1 MNRIELDL
9 SFKRIKNQKKYSLL
23 ILFITI
29 LACILVQ
36 TGFQMS
42 SGIQNTFLENRKDI
56 YGEWDRILLQLDSQS
71 ETMINENPFIEQKG
85 KIEIYG
91 ILGGEYTENKQAN
104 IGTIDETAWKI
115 GRMKLIDGRLP
126 RNENEIAME
135 YSMLSALG
143 YDDSLGKEISFNVI
157 PSVDIGNEYTSSE
170 YTYTLC
176 GIIKD
181 YQINWETC
189 SRNRLPTGI
198 VTPKGGQRIGKVLE
212 TQMLL
217 KAKPEYDSVY
227 KDLENS
233 KNFFCKMEENF
244 NQGSLITDNI
254 PYKNFLNNITLLI
267 TGAAICILF
276 VTIAHSIDTRR
287 NLWKLLNA
295 LGMKKIQMH
304 QMIFWEAS
312 IYFTISIMIGTIG
325 GIILYQMTLPF
336 FEVIIGKEIIKRL
349 SPKATFTGILLS
361 ALIIGI
367 SYFFSCIRLNIILKG
382 STKKQRKHSHKKA
395 HTLSRFTPLAIVI
408 HRWQYASIRKIIQI
422 LLLSSTF
429 VIVGFGL
436 FEITD
441 TQNNLKLIKQT
452 TGNGYYLDTNSIP
465 NSSGIRKNIVQSIS
479 QIAGVESIE
488 TYYTNDAYKTDFTV
502 NLSDHANSKYLQ
514 KVVETEQ
521 MYIKDISIEDIRLNV
536 LGIVNWKD
544 LNRFLNNI
552 SEGSI
557 TKNEF
562 DQGDFCILLL
572 PPLEKTPMGYLGNS
586 AEESFKK
593 SFLMEDTI
601 KVGDCLRIVH
611 HKTDVSGN
619 TIETEEKQIQ
629 VDAILRTSKSSDL
642 CSPYPGGSGISII
655 TGSKFWNIF
664 SVDTVNEYYQQ
675 VKILV
680 SDDADSLDTEKHIL
694 RILKKTATVNLTN
707 YHAQYSEKQKEL
719 YSFIGMFSIF
729 TVFYMILVFIILYQ
743 MMETETHESKK
754 KMMIFKLLGM
764 EDDFI
769 RKIQRT
775 ELLLLVSFSASVSA
789 VLFVCYY
796 IVKIMSI

>member
-1 MNRIELDL
+1 MNRIELNL
-9 SFKRIKNQKKYSLL
+9 SLKRIKNQKRYSLL

-29 LACILVQ
+29 LACILIQ
-36 TGFQMS
+36 IGFQMS

-143 YDDSLGKEISFNVI
+143 YEDSLGKEISFNVI

-198 VTPKGGQRIGKVLE
+198 VTPKGGRRIGKVLE

-227 KDLENS
+227 EDLENS

-244 NQGSLITDNI
+244 NQGSLVTDNI

-295 LGMKKIQMH
+295 LGMKKSQMN

-349 SPKATFTGILLS
+349 SLKATFTGILLS
-361 ALIIGI
+361 TLIIGV
-367 SYFFSCIRLNIILKG
+367 SYFFSCIRLNTILKG
-382 STKKQRKHSHKKA
+382 STKKQRKHSHKTA

-408 HRWQYASIRKIIQI
+408 HRWRYTFIRKTIQI

-488 TYYTNDAYKTDFTV
+488 TYYT
-502 NLSDHANSKYLQ
+502 
-514 KVVETEQ
+514 
-521 MYIKDISIEDIRLNV
+521 KDISIDDIRLNV

-557 TKNEF
+557 TKNDF
-562 DQGDFCILLL
+562 DRGDFCILLL
-572 PPLEKTPMGYLGNS
+572 PPLEKTSMGYLGNS

-611 HKTDVSGN
+611 HKTDASGN

-694 RILKKTATVNLTN
+694 RNLKKTATVNLTN
-707 YHAQYSEKQKEL
+707 YHEQYSEKQKEL

-743 MMETETHESKK
+743 MMETEIHESKK
-754 KMMIFKLLGM
+754 NMMIFKLLGM
-764 EDDFI
+764 EDTFI
-769 RKIQRT
+769 RKIQRK

-789 VLFVCYY
+789 VLLVCYY
-796 IVKIMSI
+796 IVKIKN

>member
-1 MNRIELDL
+1 MNRIELNL
-9 SFKRIKNQKKYSLL
+9 SLKRIKNQKRYSLL

-29 LACILVQ
+29 LACILIQ
-36 TGFQMS
+36 IGFQMS

-143 YDDSLGKEISFNVI
+143 YEDSLGKEISFNVI

-198 VTPKGGQRIGKVLE
+198 VTPKGGRRIGKVLE

-227 KDLENS
+227 EDLENS

-244 NQGSLITDNI
+244 NQGSLVTDNI

-295 LGMKKIQMH
+295 LGMKKSQMN

-349 SPKATFTGILLS
+349 SLKATFTGILLS
-361 ALIIGI
+361 TLIIGV
-367 SYFFSCIRLNIILKG
+367 SYFFSCIRLNTILKG

-408 HRWQYASIRKIIQI
+408 HRWRYTFIRKTIQI

-488 TYYTNDAYKTDFTV
+488 TYYT
-502 NLSDHANSKYLQ
+502 
-514 KVVETEQ
+514 
-521 MYIKDISIEDIRLNV
+521 KDISIDDIRLNV

-557 TKNEF
+557 TKNDF
-562 DQGDFCILLL
+562 DRGDFCILLL
-572 PPLEKTPMGYLGNS
+572 PPLEKTSMGYLGNS

-611 HKTDVSGN
+611 HKTDASGN

-694 RILKKTATVNLTN
+694 RNLKKTATVNLTN
-707 YHAQYSEKQKEL
+707 YHEQYSEKQKEL

-743 MMETETHESKK
+743 MMETEIHESKK
-754 KMMIFKLLGM
+754 NMMIFKLLGM
-764 EDDFI
+764 EDTFI
-769 RKIQRT
+769 RKIQRK

-789 VLFVCYY
+789 VLLVCYY
-796 IVKIMSI
+796 IVKIKN